1 MDASLISDEQLSA
14 LELMM
19 NHADDAHINVQGAPR
34 KRKRKISISEMFPNG
49 FDTEEVYVGE
59 GSRAKNREMRGKK
72 NAKNPKVVSK
82 PAKIKSE
89 ASGNIIINNSTSD
102 SSSTQLATVPVTRPE
117 SRDVVKAL
125 ETLFAEQTDDSDSVV
140 KAVNEGTQTSKH
152 VAEVMADWLKWS
164 KDRAFLEDHRVRAD
178 QIIGPPANSGNNS
191 DSSDEPDADFPDS
204 GRDNDRYGRDRRGN
218 RRRDRRGGRRGGGRR
233 GRWRLPRLRGKGG
246 KLLALGAAVLGAGA
260 GLYASNNWR
269 DDESGANATAGDTQP
284 TETPTGPTATPQS
297 SEVDAAKKTSTET
310 VSQDTKDL
318 GMTAATTGALLLGG
332 AKKIPYIGTAVSL
345 ADAAYDANKINND
358 QTLSASEKKTEQ
370 IKNVAGA
377 GGAAAGTVAGAW
389 IGGIIGSVVPVA
401 GTAAGAAIGGL
412 IGNALGNYFG
422 DSIGGYVAEKITDE
436 TDAAVEE
443 AKKKKDEETKT
454 ALLDNPIA
462 SKYNAPVFMPFALGG
477 ASPTGAAASYDYGGR
492 MARSPSVNSA
502 RADEIAKKVLSSD
515 KIGGVSE
522 QFESGG
528 RGVGTVSSGTGDYG
542 GVSYGKHQLASNNGS
557 MSQFLNSPEAKGLV
571 GDFGGLTPGTSQ
583 FNQKYKEISGTRGKE
598 MEDAQYQYLVRTH
611 YAPTAEKLEKNLGID
626 VDKQGRAFKE
636 MVYSTSMQYGGNASS
651 KIERA
656 LKGKDLSKMTQ
667 QEMLE
672 AVQKDKL
679 ANIQNDFRSSS
690 AGVQQGVADRTM
702 KELEVL
708 KQVGNEPAPT
718 EVAKTDAPI
727 GTTVPPAFEPEDNMS
742 VGKGSITDD
751 GKIVTSRVT
760 AAPTKEMSQV
770 AAPLTDDERIDAAR
784 ADIKRQS
791 ELTQRKIDY
800 IKRVKAGEIEKPKDM
815 KTLSEIVTKQYDS
828 EITPKPIEPT
838 VTARQETITPVER
851 SVPEVERAAP
861 LAPILEPV
869 EPSQAQQEQ
878 TKSSASGQTASTSN
892 APPSRQRV
900 GPNLDDI
907 PVYLDDPTM
916 NFINMGYI

>member
-59 GSRAKNREMRGKK
+59 GSRAKNREVRNKK
-72 NAKNPKVVSK
+72 NAKNPKVVNK
-82 PAKIKSE
+82 PAKTSIKSE

-152 VAEVMADWLKWS
+152 VAEVMSDWLKWS

-178 QIIGPPANSGNNS
+178 QIIGPPANMGNN
-191 DSSDEPDADFPDS
+191 DSDEPDADFPDN
-204 GRDNDRYGRDRRGN
+204 GRDNERYGRDRRGN
-218 RRRDRRGGRRGGGRR
+218 RRRDRRGNRRGGRR
-233 GRWRLPRLRGKGG
+233 GKWKLPKLKGKGG
-246 KLLALGAAVLGAGA
+246 KLLTLGAAVLGVGA
-260 GLYASNNWR
+260 GLYANSNWR
-269 DDESGANATAGDTQP
+269 EGESGSNETAGDTQP
-284 TETPTGPTATPQS
+284 SENNSPTATPQS
-297 SEVDAAKKTSTET
+297 SEIDAAKKTSTET

-332 AKKIPYIGTAVSL
+332 AKKIPYIGAAVSV

-443 AKKKKDEETKT
+443 AKKKKDEETKN
-454 ALLDNPIA
+454 ALLDNPVA
-462 SKYNAPVFMPFALGG
+462 SKYSAPVFMPFALGG
-477 ASPTGAAASYDYGGR
+477 ASPSGAAASYDYGGR

-557 MSQFLNSPEAKGLV
+557 MSQFLNSPEAKGLA

-611 YAPTAEKLEKNLGID
+611 YAPTAEKLENNLGID

-636 MVYSTSMQYGGNASS
+636 MVYSTSMQYGGNAAD
-651 KIERA
+651 KIGRA
-656 LKGKDLSKMTQ
+656 LKGKDLSKMSQ

-672 AVQKDKL
+672 AVQQDKL
-679 ANIQNDFRSSS
+679 ANVQNDFRSSS
-690 AGVQQGVADRTM
+690 AGVQQSVADRTM

-708 KQVGNEPAPT
+708 KQVGAEPAK
-718 EVAKTDAPI
+718 EIAKTEAP
-727 GTTVPPAFEPEDNMS
+727 TVPPAFEPEENMS
-742 VGKGSITDD
+742 VGKGSITDE
-751 GKIVTSRVT
+751 GKIVTSKVT
-760 AAPTKEMSQV
+760 APPTKEMSQV
-770 AAPLTDDERIDAAR
+770 AKPLTDDERIDAAR
-784 ADIKRQS
+784 ADVARQS
-791 ELTQRKIDY
+791 ELTKRKIDY
-800 IKRVKAGEIEKPKDM
+800 IRRVKAGEIEKPKDM

-838 VTARQETITPVER
+838 VTARQEPIAPVER
-851 SVPEVERAAP
+851 SAPEVERAAP
-861 LAPILEPV
+861 LAPVPEPV
-869 EPSQAQQEQ
+869 APQTQQEQ
-878 TKSSASGQTASTSN
+878 NKANASGKTASTSN
-892 APPSRQRV
+892 VQPSRHRV